1 MNQLKKLVV
10 RIGSI
15 QVFSAPVEWVFSCAG
30 AILSSR
36 RTILNEQLLK
46 DMLFWEANQASL

>member
-15 QVFSAPVEWVFSCAG
+15 QASSAPVERVFSCAG
-30 AILSSR
+30 VILSSR
-36 RTILNEQLLK
+36 RTILNEQLFK
-46 DMLFWEANQASL
+46 DMLFWEVNQAS